1 MWKIQL
7 IAISFISPKDTNEE
21 QVMYSESDNMEVMT
35 YDNTNEVVEKIFELL
50 FSRYQIISETSMRGS
65 DFICDSV
72 NLPY

>member
-1 MWKIQL
+1 
-7 IAISFISPKDTNEE
+7 
-21 QVMYSESDNMEVMT
+21 MYSESDNMEVMT

-50 FSRYQIISETSMRGS
+50 FSRYQIRSETSMRGS